1 MEKSKTKYDLNDLEN
16 LPEKVLRL
24 YEAVIQFA
32 KEGAVIT
39 NLTVSE
45 ISSKAGIGKGTTY
58 EYFESKEE
66 LISRA
71 IYYSLYMNTK
81 AALCIMAGDKDFK
94 GKFYAIMDYMW
105 SNKLNED
112 VTRSLFS
119 AMKRGQSD
127 QTDCMENSDKS
138 REIITKTLENFIE
151 QGIKEKAF
159 KETDMTFC
167 KYAICSQILH
177 SVLFV
182 QNENMYMK
190 DKEEIKDYIY
200 NGLILMLNQR

>member
-16 LPEKVLRL
+16 LPEKVLKL

-71 IYYSLYMNTK
+71 IL
-81 AALCIMAGDKDFK
+81 
-94 GKFYAIMDYMW
+94 
-105 SNKLNED
+105 
-112 VTRSLFS
+112 
-119 AMKRGQSD
+119 
-127 QTDCMENSDKS
+127 
-138 REIITKTLENFIE
+138 
-151 QGIKEKAF
+151 
-159 KETDMTFC
+159 
-167 KYAICSQILH
+167 
-177 SVLFV
+177 
-182 QNENMYMK
+182 
-190 DKEEIKDYIY
+190 
-200 NGLILMLNQR
+200 